1 VGRLGPWLGLISGS
15 EEMKVQLVRP
25 PMNFCT
31 PGQMED
37 NTSYPVGLC
46 LLAEI
51 VREKNPGVKVEV
63 IDGHKRPLGETL
75 GKINGDVVGATCI
88 YSNYDNALAVLEHA
102 KRKGARTVIGGANVT
117 HIGKRILANREFV
130 DFAVVNDGEE
140 TLPEI
145 VSGNAG
151 AMTPNLVYRRD
162 GKVLDSEVKRNAPL
176 TTTFDLEDLVD
187 RERWKPKS
195 IPVSGIRGCM
205 KAEKSSLCDFCS
217 IDHKLKVMN
226 PELMWQQ
233 ARILKGYGF
242 DYLWEVGETLFPGY
256 LNALLKTRPKD
267 MKDMGWKFYVCAD
280 LVNEEFA
287 GALRELGTR
296 EVQMGLETPN
306 NNILENINKAARLSD
321 INRAVALLDR
331 NGIDIHAA
339 FMYGLTGETPES
351 AQKTYEFAKSLVSEH
366 PNIKKITT
374 SHAVPFVG
382 TGMFNRLLGSADA
395 GREYAGDLEK
405 DDKFDYEAL
414 TRVYDKHFTSV
425 RFDDMA
431 KLVKQTR
438 ELMDGR
444 GYGTSFAIGPGDGK

>member
-1 VGRLGPWLGLISGS
+1 
-15 EEMKVQLVRP
+15 MKVQLVRP

-37 NTSYPVGLC
+37 NVSYPVGLC
-46 LLAEI
+46 LLAEA

-63 IDGHKRPLGETL
+63 IDGHKRPMDEVL
-75 GKINGDVVGATCI
+75 GKIDGDVVGATCI
-88 YSNYDNALAVLEHA
+88 YSNYDNALAVLRHA
-102 KRKGARTVIGGANVT
+102 KERGAMTVIGGANVT

-130 DFAVVNDGEE
+130 DLAVVNDGEDA
-140 TLPEI
+140 LPEI
-145 VSGNAG
+145 VSGKAG
-151 AMTPNLVYRRD
+151 YGTPNLVYRTM
-162 GKVLDSEVKRNAPL
+162 GGQIMESPKRNAPL

-187 RERWKPKS
+187 RERWKPQS

-256 LNALLKTRPKD
+256 LNELLKTRPKD
-267 MKDMGWKFYVCAD
+267 MGDMKWKFYVCAD
-280 LVNEEFA
+280 LVNEDFA
-287 GALRELGTR
+287 ESLKQLGTK
-296 EVQMGLETPN
+296 EVQMGIETPN
-306 NNILENINKAARLSD
+306 DNILKMVNKKSRLSD

-331 NGIDIHAA
+331 KGIDIHAA

-351 AQKTYEFAKSLVSEH
+351 AQRTYEFAKSLVSEH

-382 TGMFNRLLGSADA
+382 TGMFNRIVGNDRA
-395 GREYAGDLEK
+395 RNEYSGDLER
-405 DDKFDYEAL
+405 DDKFDYEEL
-414 TRVYDKHFTSV
+414 TRLYDRHFTSV
-425 RFDDMA
+425 KFEDMA

-438 ELMDGR
+438 ELMNGR